1 MRKVTEEI
9 AGKIVE
15 AYKTSP
21 LLTGLLLLNVAII
34 LGFGWWEHTRTNKVE
49 AFIYQQIQK
58 QEALFERIVQMA
70 QDCRKG

>member
-1 MRKVTEEI
+1 MTEEI
-9 AGKIVE
+9 ASKIVE

-34 LGFGWWEHTRTNKVE
+34 AGFGWWEHNRTAKVE
-49 AFIYQQIQK
+49 AFIYQQMQK

>member
-1 MRKVTEEI
+1 MTEEI

-21 LLTGLLLLNVAII
+21 LLTGLLLLNVSLIG
-34 LGFGWWEHTRTNKVE
+34 GFGWWEHTRMAKVE
-49 AFIYQQIQK
+49 VFIYQQIQK

-70 QDCRKG
+70 QDCRKE